1 MTTEPV
7 ASPVA
12 WRTYE
17 AIARHLLNELRAH
30 LGLSGVEG
38 KQSVTGQSGTTWEID
53 AKGIRKGDEGFVI
66 IECRCYP
73 NDRVTQEEVA
83 GLAYRIW
90 DSGAAGGLVVSPLDL
105 QAGAKL
111 VAAHEGIVEIQ
122 MAPVSTT
129 TDYMVKFL
137 DQIFVGRSTSPIRL
151 KFTVTGTLH
160 DTTPA
165 GEASAQPPKE

>member
-1 MTTEPV
+1 M
-7 ASPVA
+7 
-12 WRTYE
+12 
-17 AIARHLLNELRAH
+17 
-30 LGLSGVEG
+30 SGVEG
-38 KQSVTGQSGTTWEID
+38 KQSVTGQSGKTWEID
-53 AKGIRKGDEGFVI
+53 AKGIRKGDEGFVM

-90 DSGAAGGLVVSPLDL
+90 NSGAAGGLVVSPHDL

-129 TDYMVKFL
+129 TDYMVKFSTRFSSGVR
-137 DQIFVGRSTSPIRL
+137 QVRRTAASRARVGSAPPGHHLRGSARVQLENLESWNPGGPCSTSS
-151 KFTVTGTLH
+151 G
-160 DTTPA
+160 
-165 GEASAQPPKE
+165 